1 MRRSRALLLGLAFFA
16 EAAWAQDVLESRMMS
31 MELARD
37 IAGQAVEACRDMG
50 YQVSAVVIDRS
61 GVVQAVLRDALASRF
76 NTELAHKKAN
86 AVILSGVSGTDF
98 LANRPDFTDQANL
111 MNDVL
116 VLQGGLPIRAAGRLL
131 GAVGVSGAHG
141 GDLDEQCAA
150 AALEAVRERLE
161 FAD

>member
-61 GVVQAVLRDALASRF
+61 GRS
-76 NTELAHKKAN
+76 E
-86 AVILSGVSGTDF
+86 
-98 LANRPDFTDQANL
+98 
-111 MNDVL
+111 
-116 VLQGGLPIRAAGRLL
+116 
-131 GAVGVSGAHG
+131 
-141 GDLDEQCAA
+141 
-150 AALEAVRERLE
+150 ERV
-161 FAD
+161 